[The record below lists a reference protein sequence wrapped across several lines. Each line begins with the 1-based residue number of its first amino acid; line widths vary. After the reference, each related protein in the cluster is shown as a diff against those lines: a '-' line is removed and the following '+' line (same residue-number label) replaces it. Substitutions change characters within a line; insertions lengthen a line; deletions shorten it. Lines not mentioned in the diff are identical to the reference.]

1 MSASTESTTATV
13 SHWTREHVSKFSATA
28 DNTFPTFD
36 LSEIKVFMNGF
47 DIWDSWLALDE
58 QGNVASICGNH
69 VLCALGKS
77 NWGTYQ
83 KAHIFYFYSQDGR
96 SFAVGDTLL
105 PELLVKDGQ
114 EWSGS
119 TLLRSDGKVQT
130 FYTVAT
136 GCVREGIWQT
146 SQRLATAIQTPSI
159 NELGALVFTAPE
171 YHRMLLS
178 PDGTYYQTVDQA
190 DDAELQAPTQHN
202 HAIGDDQVNNL
213 CFRDPFF
220 FKDPSTQKAYLLFE
234 ANTGTQYAPEG
245 AVLRDYIGSDD
256 AEPHYQPTV
265 DDLKANGCVGIAEFT
280 DQHYTQVRLLPPLL
294 TTNLVTDEVER
305 ITLLHRDNSY
315 YLFFVTHG
323 NKMTVAGDAYTN
335 RDLLVGFKASSL
347 FGPYSPLNDSGIVL
361 QQKSEGQMYNGQ
373 DTNTQYVYSWTV
385 LPDLSVL
392 CYSNFSSDG
401 EGQPIKRKSVGPCA
415 QLAFDGMRTKVTG
428 ISYPFVPAPVEEEEY
443 DDDDD
448 D

>member
-36 LSEIKVFMNGF
+36 LSEIKVFMNGV

-77 NWGTYQ
+77 NWGMHQ

-159 NELGALVFTAPE
+159 DTSGALVFAAPE
-171 YHRMLLS
+171 YHHMLLS
-178 PDGTYYQTVDQA
+178 PDGTY
-190 DDAELQAPTQHN
+190 
-202 HAIGDDQVNNL
+202 
-213 CFRDPFF
+213 
-220 FKDPSTQKAYLLFE
+220 
-234 ANTGTQYAPEG
+234 
-245 AVLRDYIGSDD
+245 
-256 AEPHYQPTV
+256 
-265 DDLKANGCVGIAEFT
+265 
-280 DQHYTQVRLLPPLL
+280 
-294 TTNLVTDEVER
+294 
-305 ITLLHRDNSY
+305 
-315 YLFFVTHG
+315 
-323 NKMTVAGDAYTN
+323 
-335 RDLLVGFKASSL
+335 
-347 FGPYSPLNDSGIVL
+347 
-361 QQKSEGQMYNGQ
+361 
-373 DTNTQYVYSWTV
+373 
-385 LPDLSVL
+385 
-392 CYSNFSSDG
+392 
-401 EGQPIKRKSVGPCA
+401 
-415 QLAFDGMRTKVTG
+415 
-428 ISYPFVPAPVEEEEY
+428 
-443 DDDDD
+443 
-448 D
+448 